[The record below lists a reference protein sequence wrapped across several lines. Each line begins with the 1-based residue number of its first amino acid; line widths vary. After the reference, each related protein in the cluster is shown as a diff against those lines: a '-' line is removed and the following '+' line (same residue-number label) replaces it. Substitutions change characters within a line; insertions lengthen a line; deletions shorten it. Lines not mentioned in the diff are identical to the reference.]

1 MTISSASKTAPT
13 WKDYFIKTKHASYS
27 NFLLSK
33 IRDSVNPTRPFIES
47 ISEISK
53 NPGISFLSLDASE
66 EKLQLFH
73 NVSIIGGN
81 WTDDKVKIVGALG
94 SSDEIV
100 PIEIMMNSVKE
111 VKGKSHSFNQLV
123 TKIKSNES
131 WDHDRSAK
139 SDFHNYNILPV
150 PVLLSQVF
158 LSLEDL
164 DPLSVASAFFQAMY
178 IFDNDDDEY
187 LSNEDKLVE
196 STDQD
201 STPNPKSNELDE
213 SVEQEHQDK
222 EPDPKQD
229 EDAVKSFVMRNS
241 FAEEFSHIIQFCQLC
256 SWKKFPPILY
266 TLIDKK
272 NVKNW
277 LSYVKISMGLSSSN
291 ATKRF
296 KLEDSPHEYDPA
308 NKISR
313 KDEQMINTMIKLHE
327 CFDNNMSRSIK
338 EKEEKEPGF
347 NRLESHK
354 KQLILNASAVSPYD
368 SMASEPTEF
377 FKTFLQKK
385 TQFKAKEFITHRL
398 QVNNIAFHPSSS
410 FSSCLWN
417 CDFLWLT
424 PDLPSGIS
432 IFFCLELSSL
442 NSQEIEKD
450 RNLAAVDKI
459 KHSDMDKI
467 SKEKFALLES
477 IMDLVWMTQNYHA
490 VIALCF
496 GPKSHSAKF
505 LQDWGNH
512 MYNNR
517 LMYKSLQARD
527 NAFFTQVLFC
537 IDRALQIHWHSCCTC
552 EDRESV
558 NDRVLFMSDKR
569 DLIVEHNFT
578 YNIPKLLQD
587 KVVKPP
593 QDLPDQENGQ
603 KFKGKVDK
611 GNKDKDNKNGLKS
624 LKDIIVDNDPN
635 HAPWRLQD
643 GENFSKLFYFNQKK
657 CPKMVDGKQICMKLF
672 IRGICDKSCTRVHK
686 LSKDDEKNFGHFVDR
701 CREGGFRKP
710 DF

>member
-1 MTISSASKTAPT
+1 
-13 WKDYFIKTKHASYS
+13 
-27 NFLLSK
+27 
-33 IRDSVNPTRPFIES
+33 
-47 ISEISK
+47 
-53 NPGISFLSLDASE
+53 
-66 EKLQLFH
+66 LFH

-81 WTDDKVKIVGALG
+81 WTDDKVKVIGALG
-94 SSDEIV
+94 SPDEIV

-123 TKIKSNES
+123 TKIKLNES
-131 WDHDRSAK
+131 WEYDRSAK
-139 SDFHNYNILPV
+139 SDFYNYNILPI
-150 PVLLSQVF
+150 PALLSQVF
-158 LSLEDL
+158 LSLVDL
-164 DPLSVASAFFQAMY
+164 DPLSVAAAFFQAMY
-178 IFDNDDDEY
+178 IFDNDDHEY
-187 LSNEDKLVE
+187 LSNEEENDETIDPE
-196 STDQD
+196 SQ
-201 STPNPKSNELDE
+201 SASNPKEMDE
-213 SVEQEHQDK
+213 SDEKVDH
-222 EPDPKQD
+222 D
-229 EDAVKSFVMRNS
+229 EDPETKLNDNADKSFSMRNS
-241 FAEEFSHIIQFCQLC
+241 FAEEFTHIIQFCQLC
-256 SWKKFPPILY
+256 AWKKVPPILY
-266 TLIDKK
+266 TLTDKK
-272 NVKNW
+272 AVQHW
-277 LSYVKISMGLSSSN
+277 ISSVNLLMGLSVPQT
-291 ATKRF
+291 TKRF
-296 KLEDSPHEYDPA
+296 KPDGSPQERDQS

-327 CFDNNMSRSIK
+327 CFDNYMSRSIK
-338 EKEEKEPGF
+338 EKEEKELGF
-347 NRLESHK
+347 NRLEPHK

-368 SMASEPTEF
+368 TKALEPSEF

-385 TQFKAKEFITHRL
+385 TQFKAKEFLVHRL
-398 QVNNIAFHPSSS
+398 HINNIAFHPSSA

-432 IFFCLELSSL
+432 VFFCPELSSL

-450 RNLAAVDKI
+450 QNLAAVNKI
-459 KHSDMDKI
+459 KISDIDKI
-467 SKEKFALLES
+467 SKEKFTFPES

-496 GPKSHSAKF
+496 GPKSHSAEF

-527 NAFFTQVLFC
+527 STFFSQMLFC
-537 IDRALQIHWHSCCTC
+537 IDRALQIHWRSCCNC

-587 KVVKPP
+587 KVMKPP
-593 QDLPDQENGQ
+593 QDLLNQDKGQ
-603 KFKGKVDK
+603 KFKGKI
-611 GNKDKDNKNGLKS
+611 DKDNKDNDDKNGLKS

-657 CPKMVDGKQICMKLF
+657 CPKSADGKQICMKLF
-672 IRGICDKSCTRVHK
+672 IRGICDKSCPRVHK

-701 CREGGFRKP
+701 CHEGGFKKP